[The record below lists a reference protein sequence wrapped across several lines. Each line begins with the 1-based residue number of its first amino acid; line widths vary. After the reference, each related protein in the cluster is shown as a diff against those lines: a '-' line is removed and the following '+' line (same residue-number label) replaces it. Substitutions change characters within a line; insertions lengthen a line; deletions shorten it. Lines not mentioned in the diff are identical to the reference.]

1 MSALAPIAD
10 IRRCRWDVRK
20 VPLADIAAAP
30 LILIAPIAVACGL
43 PVLTHHIR
51 VQSPRHGETG
61 EKDISMVLVG
71 DDLRRE
77 RVPDVLIA
85 RNESHR
91 RCYGEVIEDLHAA
104 FVRELR
110 SSCGQVS
117 YVIFQVTTELVIVK
131 THAEAIIS
139 SGV

>member
-10 IRRCRWDVRK
+10 IRQCRWDVRK

-61 EKDISMVLVG
+61 EKDISMILVG
-71 DDLRRE
+71 YDLSNE
-77 RVPDVLIA
+77 RIPDVLIA
-85 RNESHR
+85 RDQPDCR
-91 RCYGEVIEDLHAA
+91 GDGEVVEDFHA
-104 FVRELR
+104 FLIGDLRSPGREL
-110 SSCGQVS
+110 
-117 YVIFQVTTELVIVK
+117 
-131 THAEAIIS
+131 
-139 SGV
+139 

>member
-1 MSALAPIAD
+1 MQ
-10 IRRCRWDVRK
+10 
-20 VPLADIAAAP
+20 LADIAAAP
-30 LILIAPIAVACGL
+30 LILIAPTAVACGL
-43 PVLTHHIR
+43 PVLTHHMR

-91 RCYGEVIEDLHAA
+91 RCYGEVIEDPTPLSSESFAVLA
-104 FVRELR
+104 VSSFMSSFR
-110 SSCGQVS
+110 SLLNS
-117 YVIFQVTTELVIVK
+117 L
-131 THAEAIIS
+131 
-139 SGV
+139 

>member
-1 MSALAPIAD
+1 MAPM
-10 IRRCRWDVRK
+10 CRWME
-20 VPLADIAAAP
+20 PSTASLADIAAAP

-43 PVLTHHIR
+43 AVLTHHIR

-91 RCYGEVIEDLHAA
+91 RDVRKVPEADMTPE
-104 FVRELR
+104 FV
-110 SSCGQVS
+110 
-117 YVIFQVTTELVIVK
+117 
-131 THAEAIIS
+131 IS
-139 SGV
+139 SRHRGSSVGGA